1 MRWMD
6 ARRKEGRKASEAKPY
21 LDLFQHNKSR
31 TKKNDA
37 KRATDVRSADE
48 GMAHGGGCDIPDLCR
63 AFPRVVA
70 VAPICHGLGHILEQY
85 LAKDS

>member
-1 MRWMD
+1 MD

-70 VAPICHGLGHILEQY
+70 GAPICHALGHILEPY